1 MRNLNKFLLRAGVSF
16 LLLVLLLSSIE
27 LGELAEAVSRIH
39 LMTVFFCLLLTALGI
54 LTSAF
59 KWQAFLVMHGIN
71 HSLRSLVQLYLI
83 GIFFNNFLPTS
94 VGGDFVKATLVS
106 RRRQELPE
114 VLSTIFA
121 ERFSGLIAVSC
132 YALAGLVLLPR
143 LLSNASLGVAF
154 LLVICMLLAV
164 LLLWNKSRLRVT
176 QWLPE
181 KIAEIYG
188 RFVLSLKL
196 YVGDYRV
203 LRRAMWTS
211 FLFQLLIAAQYF
223 LVARDLKLDVGFGPL
238 LAVVSLVTL
247 LTILPIS
254 LNGLG
259 LREGGFVY
267 LLGQVGVKSHE
278 AIALSLIVYAIV
290 MAFSLLGWIAFVIWQ
305 RDETGTLDE
314 NKYK

>member
-1 MRNLNKFLLRAGVSF
+1 
-16 LLLVLLLSSIE
+16 
-27 LGELAEAVSRIH
+27 
-39 LMTVFFCLLLTALGI
+39 
-54 LTSAF
+54 
-59 KWQAFLVMHGIN
+59 
-71 HSLRSLVQLYLI
+71 
-83 GIFFNNFLPTS
+83 
-94 VGGDFVKATLVS
+94 
-106 RRRQELPE
+106 
-114 VLSTIFA
+114 
-121 ERFSGLIAVSC
+121 
-132 YALAGLVLLPR
+132 
-143 LLSNASLGVAF
+143 
-154 LLVICMLLAV
+154 MLLAV

-305 RDETGTLDE
+305 RHETGTLDE